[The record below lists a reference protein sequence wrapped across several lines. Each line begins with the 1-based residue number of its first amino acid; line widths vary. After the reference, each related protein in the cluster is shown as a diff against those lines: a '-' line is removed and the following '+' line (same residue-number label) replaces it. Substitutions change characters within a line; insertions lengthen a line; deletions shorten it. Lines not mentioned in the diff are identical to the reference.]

1 MKSKAKILVVDDNK
15 GIRAALEMLLPR
27 FFAQVEMLSSP
38 KSLQSTIR
46 ELQPDVVLLD
56 MNFQTAINT
65 GNEGLYWLSE
75 IKQFAPNIEVLLFT
89 AYGDIQLAVE
99 GMKRGAFDFIVKP
112 WDNNKLVETLT
123 LAYQQK
129 LKRTGK
135 KSPSPSPITNSPS
148 PKMHWG
154 SSPAMTTIRKQLEKV
169 ATTDASILI
178 TGENGTGKDVL
189 ANEIHRL
196 SARANRPMV
205 CVDAGAITETLFE
218 SELFGH
224 VKGAFTDAHADHVG
238 KFEQANGGTL
248 FLDEIGNIPLHL
260 QAKLLRVLQN
270 RAIVRVGDTKEIPI
284 DIRLICAT
292 NRDIPQM
299 VQDGTFREDLYYR
312 INTMHL
318 QLPPLRQRQDEILPL
333 AERFMH
339 TYAERYHRNVNALA
353 PEAQQALLAHTW
365 SGNIRELN
373 NCIEKAV
380 ILSDGDTLTLADLQL
395 PLPSSTPYPIGGTPS
410 NNQYPISD
418 SEAVETLEAVE
429 ERAIRNAM
437 AQHDGNLSLVAKAL
451 NISRPTLY
459 AKLKKY
465 GI

>member
-27 FFAQVEMLSSP
+27 FFAEVKMLSSP

-56 MNFQTAINT
+56 MNFQTSINT

-75 IKQFAPNIEVLLFT
+75 IKQFAPNIEEVLFT

-135 KSPSPSPITNSPS
+135 KSPTPSPIANNPS
-148 PKMHWG
+148 PKMRWG
-154 SSPAMTTIRKQLEKV
+154 SSPAMTIIRKQLDKV

-333 AERFMH
+333 AERFMQ
-339 TYAERYHRNVNALA
+339 TYVERYHRSVNALA
-353 PEAQQALLAHTW
+353 PEAQQALLVHTW

-380 ILSDGDTLTLADLQL
+380 ILSEGDTLTLADLQL
-395 PLPSSTPYPIGGTPS
+395 PLPSNTPYPIGRTPS
-410 NNQYPISD
+410 NSQYPTADSD
-418 SEAVETLEAVE
+418 AVETLETVE